1 MAARNSASSS
11 SQREDDGPVRSSTSV
26 FKYERAGRPGYSSIH
41 LSALSSG
48 MEARSKSR
56 ALSVDGRASQWKDG
70 SGIERASSSSS
81 HRSAVSDAEILDE
94 IVDQCIVGGKANL
107 SFTVISIPLVSTDST
122 HSGSVF
128 RQRIISEALF
138 VRDIVRHRILPR
150 LKTSP
155 EVSA

>member
-1 MAARNSASSS
+1 MATRNSASS

-26 FKYERAGRPGYSSIH
+26 FKHERAGRPGYSSIH
-41 LSALSSG
+41 SSALSSG
-48 MEARSKSR
+48 MEARIESR

-81 HRSAVSDAEILDE
+81 HRSAVSDE

-107 SFTVISIPLVSTDST
+107 SFTVMSLPLVSTDST

-128 RQRIISEALF
+128 RQRILSEALF
-138 VRDIVRHRILPR
+138 VRDIVRHHILPR